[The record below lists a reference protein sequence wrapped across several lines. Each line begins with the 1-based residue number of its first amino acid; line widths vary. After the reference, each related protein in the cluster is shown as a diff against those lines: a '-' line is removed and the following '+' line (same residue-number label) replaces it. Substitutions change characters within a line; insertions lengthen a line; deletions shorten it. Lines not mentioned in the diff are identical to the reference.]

1 MIDDICAA
9 RHAGRVYAT
18 GFSTC
23 YRDIFYFG
31 NSDADDTLI
40 YRLHRKA
47 GGDDSVELESS
58 ISRKSDGNLMA
69 RVFTQKF
76 RPAREVNPRQAAG
89 A

>member
-1 MIDDICAA
+1 M
-9 RHAGRVYAT
+9 YAT
-18 GFSTC
+18 DFSTR

-47 GGDDSVELESS
+47 GDDTFVDLESS

-69 RVFTQKF
+69 RIFTQKV
-76 RPAREVNPRQAAG
+76 RPAREVTPRQVAG